1 MDATAFTPRR
11 FAVFLLLAFVL
22 AFPGIWMGTET
33 FFRSDYGVMAYP
45 SAHYL
50 RESLR
55 AGELPLWNPL
65 SNCGAPFLA
74 QWGTMCLYPGSL
86 FFVALPMPWALGVFC
101 LLHLWLGGLG
111 ARALAERWTGNR
123 FAAAVAGTAFAL
135 NGASLACITWPNYC
149 VALGW
154 LPWIV
159 LLTEQAWREG
169 GRKLVLAALAG
180 TMQMLTGV
188 PELVVMTWGLLGV
201 MLVAEWVQSSK
212 FKVQGCS
219 PQGSDGTKDA
229 SSLTPALSRWE
240 REGASAVAD
249 TSGASLANPA
259 LAASLPKSEEASSA
273 LAQPA
278 SPPLPAGE
286 GRGEGERAPTSAPS
300 LPPTQPPSPLITNH
314 FSLLTRFAL
323 VIALIAALSAAQLL
337 PFFDLLAHSQRDA
350 AYRDARWP
358 MPPWGWANFLVPLFR
373 YGQTPQGFWIQ
384 VGQEFLSSYYLGLA
398 PLALA
403 LLAVWKLRERR
414 VWLLAGV
421 TLFALIMALGDAG
434 LLYTA
439 LKNVLPGSL
448 IARFPVK
455 FVLLAAFTV
464 PMLAAF
470 GVAWLV
476 SGSSRRE
483 EALSSQSAI
492 NQSLLTSAA
501 THESA
506 TAPLLRI
513 ALALAVLTAVIIW
526 LGQQHPLQYDRWPET
541 LANALARLA
550 WLAAALG
557 AIAIVAGLGTRAA
570 RERLLAAGALLVL
583 IAADPLT
590 HQPNQT
596 PRLSAENLT
605 PLATITEGHRRWPA
619 LGEGRVFLSPE
630 RELMLLQS
638 GMTGWSED
646 TATKRLFFWSH
657 LNLAD
662 GVPKVNGSSN
672 LRLREQD
679 ALQRRLYPTNH
690 LSSPTHAPLLDFLA
704 ASYLAKA
711 TGILTLPDPRP
722 LPPHQDDQPLTLG
735 QDKDRVWESRSTAL
749 PLVAVGAWPAFR
761 EPAAMLDM
769 LTATDFDPRHVVYL
783 PPEAQGY
790 VPTNAANA
798 RVTTRRFAA
807 HEILAKVE
815 TDAPTLVTVAQSF
828 YHPWRAFV
836 DGQPV
841 KLWHANYAFQALAV
855 PAGKHTVRLVY
866 VDEKFRLGVGIS
878 LAGLAVCGLLWW
890 KTPRSD
896 VPSPK
901 SE

>member
-1 MDATAFTPRR
+1 LRENPVPLEPTTPDPRPQTPDASPGDWFTPRR
-11 FAVFLLLAFVL
+11 FAAFLLLAFVV

-45 SAHYL
+45 AAHYL

-201 MLVAEWVQSSK
+201 LLVADCVKRKTENV
-212 FKVQGCS
+212 
-219 PQGSDGTKDA
+219 
-229 SSLTPALSRWE
+229 SR
-240 REGASAVAD
+240 
-249 TSGASLANPA
+249 
-259 LAASLPKSEEASSA
+259 SA
-273 LAQPA
+273 LTFYV
-278 SPPLPAGE
+278 L
-286 GRGEGERAPTSAPS
+286 RFT
-300 LPPTQPPSPLITNH
+300 LLI
-314 FSLLTRFAL
+314 L
-323 VIALIAALSAAQLL
+323 LIAALCAAQLL

-350 AYRDARWP
+350 SYRDARWP

-373 YGQTPQGFWIQ
+373 YFQTPQGFWVQ
-384 VGQEFLSSYYLGLA
+384 EGQQFLSSYYLGLGV
-398 PLALA
+398 LALA
-403 LLAVWKLRERR
+403 LLAVWKARERR

-421 TLFALIMALGDAG
+421 TLFALVMALGDAG

-439 LKNVLPGSL
+439 LKQVLPGSL

-470 GVAWLV
+470 GVAWLNRNAEYAGAPV
-476 SGSSRRE
+476 SDPASSP
-483 EALSSQSAI
+483 
-492 NQSLLTSAA
+492 AA
-501 THESA
+501 TATPNRSSA
-506 TAPLLRI
+506 LLAI
-513 ALALAVLTAVIIW
+513 ALALVAGVALIIW
-526 LGQQHPLQYDRWPET
+526 LGQQHPLPYDRWPET
-541 LANALARLA
+541 KANALARIL

-557 AIAIVAGLGTRAA
+557 AVAVVAGLGARAT
-570 RERLLAAGALLVL
+570 RERLLAAAALLVL
-583 IAADPLT
+583 LAADPLT

-596 PRLSAENLT
+596 PRTSAENFT
-605 PLATITEGHRRWPA
+605 PLTAITDGHRRWPA
-619 LGEGRVFLSPE
+619 LGEGRVFTSPE
-630 RELMLLQS
+630 REQWLLHS
-638 GMTGWSED
+638 SVVKWEMD
-646 TATKRLFFWSH
+646 ALNKRFFFWSH
-657 LNLAD
+657 FNLVD

-672 LRLREQD
+672 LRLRHQD
-679 ALQRRLYPTNH
+679 ELQRQLYPTNH
-690 LSSPTHAPLLDFLA
+690 ASSPKHAPLLDFLSA
-704 ASYLAKA
+704 TYFAKG
-711 TGILTLPDPRP
+711 TGTLSFPDPKP
-722 LPPHQDDQPLTLG
+722 LPTQSGVTPVTRMENPNLA
-735 QDKDRVWESRSTAL
+735 WEARTNSQ
-749 PLVAVGAWPAFR
+749 PLVAVGVLSAFR
-761 EPAAMLDM
+761 DPAATLEA
-769 LTATDFDPRHVVYL
+769 LTTSGFNPRSVVYL
-783 PPEAQGY
+783 PPEAAGS
-790 VPTNAANA
+790 VPTNAASA

-807 HEILAKVE
+807 HEILAEVE
-815 TDAPTLVTVAQSF
+815 TETPTLVTVAQSF
-828 YHPWRAFV
+828 YHPWKAFV

-841 KLWHANYAFQALAV
+841 KLWRANYAFQALAV

-866 VDEKFRLGVGIS
+866 VDKQFRLGVGIS
-878 LAGLAVCGLLWW
+878 LAGLAVCGLLWLRGGGI
-890 KTPRSD
+890 PVEDDVRSLTSNREKVRD
-896 VPSPK
+896 S
-901 SE
+901 

>member
-1 MDATAFTPRR
+1 MSAIANSELETPNSEPSSWFTPRR
-11 FAVFLLLAFVL
+11 FAVFLLLAFVV

-50 RESLR
+50 RESIR

-123 FAAAVAGTAFAL
+123 FAAAVAGTAFAI

-154 LPWIV
+154 MPWIV

-188 PELVVMTWGLLGV
+188 PELVVLTWGLLGV
-201 MLVAEWVQSSK
+201 L
-212 FKVQGCS
+212 
-219 PQGSDGTKDA
+219 
-229 SSLTPALSRWE
+229 
-240 REGASAVAD
+240 
-249 TSGASLANPA
+249 
-259 LAASLPKSEEASSA
+259 LAADLGKRKTENVS
-273 LAQPA
+273 
-278 SPPLPAGE
+278 G
-286 GRGEGERAPTSAPS
+286 G
-300 LPPTQPPSPLITNH
+300 
-314 FSLLTRFAL
+314 LLTHYALRFTL
-323 VIALIAALSAAQLL
+323 LIALIAALSAAQLL

-350 AYRDARWP
+350 SYRDARWP

-373 YGQTPQGFWIQ
+373 YFQTPQGFWVQ
-384 VGQEFLSSYYLGLA
+384 QDQQFLSSYYLGLGV
-398 PLALA
+398 LALA
-403 LLAVWKLRERR
+403 VVAVWKSRERR
-414 VWLLAGV
+414 VWLLAGA
-421 TLFALIMALGDAG
+421 TAFALLMALGDAG
-434 LLYTA
+434 LLYRV
-439 LKNVLPGSL
+439 LKDVLPGGG

-470 GVAWLV
+470 GVAWLQ
-476 SGSSRRE
+476 SR
-483 EALSSQSAI
+483 SDVPPDGTNS
-492 NQSLLTSAA
+492 SAA
-501 THESA
+501 PSTPINPDAKEKLDDRQDA
-506 TAPLLRI
+506 CPAWKPLAQV
-513 ALALAVLTAVIIW
+513 ALALVAGVALVIW

-541 LANALARLA
+541 RANSFVRLA

-557 AIAIVAGLGTRAA
+557 AIAVVAGLGARAT
-570 RERLLAAGALLVL
+570 RERLLAATALLVL
-583 IAADPLT
+583 LAADPLT
-590 HQPNQT
+590 HQPNQV
-596 PRLSAENLT
+596 PRVSAELLADMWDA
-605 PLATITEGHRRWPA
+605 PLFETEADRNAGSSRYFIT
-619 LGEGRVFLSPE
+619 PE
-630 RELMLLQS
+630 REESLLFGRHISDRDRQS
-638 GMTGWSED
+638 GGLENTTQE
-646 TATKRLFFWSH
+646 ATKLHVWSLDLYVKRLESWSH

-662 GVPKVNGSSN
+662 GVAKVNGSSN

-679 ALQRRLYPTNH
+679 GLQRCLYPVGGTN
-690 LSSPTHAPLLDFLA
+690 APAANGLLDFLGVGY
-704 ASYLAKA
+704 ASQ
-711 TGILTLPDPRP
+711 R
-722 LPPHQDDQPLTLG
+722 
-735 QDKDRVWESRSTAL
+735 RSNDSPIRRTSAL
-749 PLVAVGAWPAFR
+749 PRVAARGRPAFST
-761 EPAAMLDM
+761 PIGMLDS
-769 LTATDFDPRHVVYL
+769 LLAPDFDPRHTVFL
-783 PPEAQGY
+783 PPDAVGS

-807 HEILAKVE
+807 HEILADIE

-836 DGQPV
+836 DDQPV
-841 KLWHANYAFQALAV
+841 KLWRANYAFQALAV

-878 LAGLAVCGLLWW
+878 LAGLAVCGCLWW
-890 KTPRSD
+890 RGSRALVGDDVRSLTSSLEK
-896 VPSPK
+896 V
-901 SE
+901 

>member
-1 MDATAFTPRR
+1 MTSDLTSPDPRPETPDPTLADCFTPLR
-11 FAVFLLLAFVL
+11 FAAFLLLAFVL

-50 RESLR
+50 SESLR

-123 FAAAVAGTAFAL
+123 FAAAVAGTAFAI

-154 LPWIV
+154 MPWIV

-201 MLVAEWVQSSK
+201 LLVADLVK
-212 FKVQGCS
+212 RKADNVRRN
-219 PQGSDGTKDA
+219 A
-229 SSLTPALSRWE
+229 LTHYALRF
-240 REGASAVAD
+240 
-249 TSGASLANPA
+249 T
-259 LAASLPKSEEASSA
+259 
-273 LAQPA
+273 
-278 SPPLPAGE
+278 
-286 GRGEGERAPTSAPS
+286 
-300 LPPTQPPSPLITNH
+300 
-314 FSLLTRFAL
+314 LL
-323 VIALIAALSAAQLL
+323 IALIAALSAAQLL

-350 AYRDARWP
+350 SYRDARWP

-403 LLAVWKLRERR
+403 LLAVWKARERR

-421 TLFALIMALGDAG
+421 TLFALVMALGDAG
-434 LLYTA
+434 LLYSA
-439 LKNVLPGSL
+439 LKSVLPGSL

-464 PMLAAF
+464 PLLAAF
-470 GVAWLV
+470 GVAWLTRNAECADAPP
-476 SGSSRRE
+476 GSSRRE
-483 EALSSQSAI
+483 EAPSSQSAIGNRQSAI

-501 THESA
+501 TCGGPNRSSALLAIGLALVAA
-506 TAPLLRI
+506 TAL
-513 ALALAVLTAVIIW
+513 IIW

-541 LANALARLA
+541 RANALARLV

-557 AIAIVAGLGTRAA
+557 AIAVAAGLGARAA
-570 RERLLAAGALLVL
+570 RERLLAAVALLVL
-583 IAADPLT
+583 LAADLLT

-596 PRLSAENLT
+596 PRINAELLADKWDFKLGGPGEVTNAAPYRYFIT
-605 PLATITEGHRRWPA
+605 PEHEELLLFGRHVSGVVGFPGGPRDTTTLATNLH
-619 LGEGRVFLSPE
+619 L
-630 RELMLLQS
+630 
-638 GMTGWSED
+638 WSLD
-646 TATKRLFFWSH
+646 FYGKRAESWSH
-657 LNLAD
+657 LNLANS
-662 GVPKVNGSSN
+662 VAKVNGSSN

-679 ALQRRLYPTNH
+679 ALQRRLYPLGGTNAPPAIGLLNF
-690 LSSPTHAPLLDFLA
+690 LSVDNQSQSGLDR
-704 ASYLAKA
+704 SS
-711 TGILTLPDPRP
+711 TLRK
-722 LPPHQDDQPLTLG
+722 G
-735 QDKDRVWESRSTAL
+735 AR
-749 PLVAVGAWPAFR
+749 PLVAAGALTRFL
-761 EPAAMLDM
+761 EPTATLDA
-769 LTATDFDPRHVVYL
+769 LTAAEFDSHRTVYL
-783 PPEAQGY
+783 PPEAQAS
-790 VPTNAANA
+790 VPTNATNA

-807 HEILAKVE
+807 HEILAEVE

-841 KLWHANYAFQALAV
+841 KLWRANYAFQALAV

-890 KTPRSD
+890 RGRRTSVGDDVRSLTS
-896 VPSPK
+896 SPEK
-901 SE
+901 VRDS

>member
-1 MDATAFTPRR
+1 MSDVPPEPRPETLEHSLADCFTPPR
-11 FAVFLLLAFVL
+11 FAAFLLLAFVL
-22 AFPGIWMGTET
+22 AFPGIWLGTET

-154 LPWIV
+154 MPWIV

-188 PELVVMTWGLLGV
+188 PELVVMTWGLLAV
-201 MLVAEWVQSSK
+201 ML
-212 FKVQGCS
+212 
-219 PQGSDGTKDA
+219 
-229 SSLTPALSRWE
+229 L
-240 REGASAVAD
+240 
-249 TSGASLANPA
+249 N
-259 LAASLPKSEEASSA
+259 EAW
-273 LAQPA
+273 
-278 SPPLPAGE
+278 PAG
-286 GRGEGERAPTSAPS
+286 GIANFQFSIGHLK
-300 LPPTQPPSPLITNH
+300 LPL
-314 FSLLTRFAL
+314 RFAGA
-323 VIALIAALSAAQLL
+323 VSLIAALSAAQLL

-350 AYRDARWP
+350 SYRDARWP
-358 MPPWGWANFLVPLFR
+358 MPPWGWANFLAPLFR
-373 YGQTPQGFWIQ
+373 YFQTPQGFWVQ
-384 VGQEFLSSYYLGLA
+384 EGQQFLSSYYLGLA

-403 LLAVWKLRERR
+403 LLAVWKARERR

-421 TLFALIMALGDAG
+421 TLFALVMALGDAG
-434 LLYTA
+434 LLYPT
-439 LKNVLPGSL
+439 LKKILPGSL

-470 GVAWLV
+470 GVAWLTRNAEYADGLPGG
-476 SGSSRRE
+476 SGRE
-483 EALSSQSAI
+483 EAPASQSAIGNRQSAI

-501 THESA
+501 TNKST

-513 ALALAVLTAVIIW
+513 AFALAALTALIIC
-526 LGQQHPLQYDRWPET
+526 LGQQHPLQYDRWPDT
-541 LANALARLA
+541 RANAVTRLA

-557 AIAIVAGLGTRAA
+557 AIAVVTGLGARAA
-570 RERLLAAGALLVL
+570 RERLHAAGALLVL
-583 IAADPLT
+583 LAADPLT

-596 PRLSAENLT
+596 PRIATWAFIPEESLFEGSNRRDLS
-605 PLATITEGHRRWPA
+605 H
-619 LGEGRVFLSPE
+619 GRMMISPE
-630 RELMLLQS
+630 DEERLLYS
-638 GMTGWSED
+638 RHVPSPVGASEGARTLD
-646 TATKRLFFWSH
+646 EIWTLDFVGKLDACWSH
-657 LNLAD
+657 LNLLTQN
-662 GVPKVNGSSN
+662 PKVNGSSN
-672 LRLREQD
+672 LRFREQD
-679 ALQRRLYPTNH
+679 ELQRRLYPANLTNAPTAH
-690 LSSPTHAPLLDFLA
+690 GLLSFLSVARVSSITNTGNETYPWVPSHPQWSVLAGMAGTFSPPSETLDQLV
-704 ASYLAKA
+704 ASNF
-711 TGILTLPDPRP
+711 DPKRI
-722 LPPHQDDQPLTLG
+722 
-735 QDKDRVWESRSTAL
+735 VFL
-749 PLVAVGAWPAFR
+749 PLEAHGLVATNRAEA
-761 EPAAMLDM
+761 E
-769 LTATDFDPRHVVYL
+769 VVLHRFL
-783 PPEAQGY
+783 P
-790 VPTNAANA
+790 
-798 RVTTRRFAA
+798 
-807 HEILAKVE
+807 HEILADVE

-841 KLWHANYAFQALAV
+841 KLWRANYAFQALAV

-866 VDEKFRLGVGIS
+866 VDQKFRLGVCIS
-878 LAGLAVCGLLWW
+878 LAGLAVCGFLWW
-890 KTPRSD
+890 RGGRM
-896 VPSPK
+896 PK
-901 SE
+901 AQ

>member
-1 MDATAFTPRR
+1 MPKALDAIVTLAAPNSKLETPNLELGDFLTPRR

-22 AFPGIWMGTET
+22 AFPGIWLGTET

-45 SAHYL
+45 ATHYL

-101 LLHLWLGGLG
+101 LLHLWFGGLG

-201 MLVAEWVQSSK
+201 MLATDLVKRKTENV
-212 FKVQGCS
+212 
-219 PQGSDGTKDA
+219 
-229 SSLTPALSRWE
+229 
-240 REGASAVAD
+240 
-249 TSGASLANPA
+249 SGALLTHYA
-259 LAASLPKSEEASSA
+259 LRFML
-273 LAQPA
+273 LI
-278 SPPLPAGE
+278 L
-286 GRGEGERAPTSAPS
+286 
-300 LPPTQPPSPLITNH
+300 LIT
-314 FSLLTRFAL
+314 
-323 VIALIAALSAAQLL
+323 ALSAAQLL

-373 YGQTPQGFWIQ
+373 YFQTPQGFWVQ
-384 VGQEFLSSYYLGLA
+384 EGQQFLSSYYLGLT

-403 LLAVWKLRERR
+403 LLAVWKARERR

-421 TLFALIMALGDAG
+421 TLFALVMALGDAG
-434 LLYTA
+434 FLYTA

-470 GVAWLV
+470 GVAWLMR
-476 SGSSRRE
+476 GSSRRQKAPSE
-483 EALSSQSAI
+483 NAECGMRNAES

-501 THESA
+501 TSDEPANA

-513 ALALAVLTAVIIW
+513 AFALAALTALIVW

-541 LANALARLA
+541 RANALARLA

-557 AIAIVAGLGTRAA
+557 AIAVVTGLGARAA
-570 RERLLAAGALLVL
+570 RERLLATGALLVL
-583 IAADPLT
+583 LAADPLT

-596 PRLSAENLT
+596 PRVSGDLLADKWDAHLFKSEAELNSGGSRYF
-605 PLATITEGHRRWPA
+605 IT
-619 LGEGRVFLSPE
+619 PE
-630 RELMLLQS
+630 REELLLFGRHIS
-638 GMTGWSED
+638 AEMRHPGGLGKT
-646 TATKRLFFWSH
+646 TAEATNQWVWQLDLYQKRVESWSH
-657 LNLAD
+657 LNLAND
-662 GVPKVNGSSN
+662 VAKVNGSSN

-679 ALQRRLYPTNH
+679 ALQRRLYPVGGAK
-690 LSSPTHAPLLDFLA
+690 APAAMGLLDFLA
-704 ASYLAKA
+704 VEN
-711 TGILTLPDPRP
+711 
-722 LPPHQDDQPLTLG
+722 Q
-735 QDKDRVWESRSTAL
+735 SRSSPDRSSVFRKSAR
-749 PLVAVGAWPAFR
+749 PLVAAGALTEF
-761 EPAAMLDM
+761 LDPTATLDA
-769 LTATDFDPRHVVYL
+769 LTADEFDPRRFVYL
-783 PPEAQGY
+783 PPEAQGS

-807 HEILAKVE
+807 HEILAEVE

-828 YHPWRAFV
+828 YHPWHAFV

-841 KLWHANYAFQALAV
+841 KLWRANYAFQALAV
-855 PAGKHTVRLVY
+855 PAGRHTVRLVY

-878 LAGLAVCGLLWW
+878 LAGLAVCAFLWW
-890 KTPRSD
+890 RGGKDPVGDDVRSLTSTREK
-896 VPSPK
+896 VRGS
-901 SE
+901 

>member
-1 MDATAFTPRR
+1 VTTAANSKPETPNPEPGDWFTPRR
-11 FAVFLLLAFVL
+11 FAAFLLLAFVL

-50 RESLR
+50 RESIR

-123 FAAAVAGTAFAL
+123 LAAAVAGTAFAI

-154 LPWIV
+154 MPWIV

-201 MLVAEWVQSSK
+201 MLLAEVCAEGKRQQAKGKIAEAPAARPTFSFFLFPFS
-212 FKVQGCS
+212 FRF
-219 PQGSDGTKDA
+219 GSVV
-229 SSLTPALSRWE
+229 L
-240 REGASAVAD
+240 
-249 TSGASLANPA
+249 
-259 LAASLPKSEEASSA
+259 
-273 LAQPA
+273 
-278 SPPLPAGE
+278 
-286 GRGEGERAPTSAPS
+286 
-300 LPPTQPPSPLITNH
+300 
-314 FSLLTRFAL
+314 
-323 VIALIAALSAAQLL
+323 LIAALSAAQLL

-350 AYRDARWP
+350 SYHDARWP

-384 VGQEFLSSYYLGLA
+384 QDQQFLSSYYLGLGVLT
-398 PLALA
+398 LALV
-403 LLAVWKLRERR
+403 AVWKARERR
-414 VWLLAGV
+414 VWLLASV
-421 TLFALIMALGDAG
+421 TLFALVMALGDAG

-470 GVAWLV
+470 GVAWLLR
-476 SGSSRRE
+476 GSSRRE
-483 EALSSQSAI
+483 EAPSENSERGTRNAESS
-492 NQSLLTSAA
+492 QSLLTSAA
-501 THESA
+501 TSDGPNRSA
-506 TAPLLRI
+506 ALLAI
-513 ALALAVLTAVIIW
+513 GLAFVAGVAVIIW

-541 LANALARLA
+541 RANALARLT

-557 AIAIVAGLGTRAA
+557 AIAVVAGLGARAA
-570 RERLLAAGALLVL
+570 RERLLAASALLVL
-583 IAADPLT
+583 LAADPLT

-596 PRLSAENLT
+596 PRIGSSVMQKLPDREVPGFYRLVPNDTRRFFISPARERTLLLS
-605 PLATITEGHRRWPA
+605 
-619 LGEGRVFLSPE
+619 GEPSWF
-630 RELMLLQS
+630 
-638 GMTGWSED
+638 ED
-646 TATKRLFFWSH
+646 YWLKRLMFWSH
-657 LNLAD
+657 LNLLD
-662 GVPKVNGSSN
+662 GVAKVNGSST
-672 LRLREQD
+672 LQVREQAD
-679 ALQRRLYPTNH
+679 IQRRLYPTNFAD
-690 LSSPTHAPLLDFLA
+690 APGAAGLKAGLGVKITTTDQGEPLWNLL
-704 ASYLAKA
+704 
-711 TGILTLPDPRP
+711 P
-722 LPPHQDDQPLTLG
+722 
-735 QDKDRVWESRSTAL
+735 ESL
-749 PLVAVGAWPAFR
+749 PLVSAAVPVEFM
-761 EPAAMLDM
+761 PAAESFEELFS
-769 LTATDFDPRHVVYL
+769 ARFDPRRIVYL
-783 PPEAQGY
+783 PPEAQGSI
-790 VPTNAANA
+790 PTNAANA
-798 RVTTRRFAA
+798 RVTTHRFVA
-807 HEILAKVE
+807 HEILAEVE
-815 TDAPTLVTVAQSF
+815 TDAPTVVTVAQSF

-841 KLWHANYAFQALAV
+841 KLWRANYAFQALEV

-878 LAGLAVCGLLWW
+878 LAGLAVCAFLWW
-890 KTPRSD
+890 RAGRM
-896 VPSPK
+896 PK
-901 SE
+901 AQ

>member
-1 MDATAFTPRR
+1 MPDPAPTADSQFAIRNSQLPDWFTPRR

-45 SAHYL
+45 AAHYL
-50 RESLR
+50 RESIR

-74 QWGTMCLYPGSL
+74 QWGTLCLYPGSL

-154 LPWIV
+154 MPWIV

-188 PELVVMTWGLLGV
+188 PELVVMTWGLLG
-201 MLVAEWVQSSK
+201 LLLFAEAVLSSK
-212 FKVQGCS
+212 YLAFAS
-219 PQGSDGTKDA
+219 GSDKCWTIPDRGMIG
-229 SSLTPALSRWE
+229 RF
-240 REGASAVAD
+240 
-249 TSGASLANPA
+249 LAII
-259 LAASLPKSEEASSA
+259 L
-273 LAQPA
+273 
-278 SPPLPAGE
+278 
-286 GRGEGERAPTSAPS
+286 
-300 LPPTQPPSPLITNH
+300 
-314 FSLLTRFAL
+314 
-323 VIALIAALSAAQLL
+323 LIAALSAAQLL

-358 MPPWGWANFLVPLFR
+358 MPPWGWANLLVPLFR

-403 LLAVWKLRERR
+403 LLAVWKARERR
-414 VWLLAGV
+414 VWLLAGATAFILV
-421 TLFALIMALGDAG
+421 MALGDAG
-434 LLYTA
+434 FLYTA
-439 LKNVLPGSL
+439 LKNLLPGGG

-470 GVAWLV
+470 GVAWLQSR
-476 SGSSRRE
+476 SGVPPDFTNSSV
-483 EALSSQSAI
+483 AAS
-492 NQSLLTSAA
+492 TSAMPDVKEKLDDRQDA
-501 THESA
+501 CPTWRA
-506 TAPLLRI
+506 LAQVAFALVAGI
-513 ALALAVLTAVIIW
+513 ALIIW
-526 LGQQHPLQYDRWPET
+526 LGQEHPLQYDRWPET
-541 LANALARLA
+541 RANALARLA

-557 AIAIVAGLGTRAA
+557 AIAVVAGLGARAA

-583 IAADPLT
+583 LAADPHT

-596 PRLSAENLT
+596 PRIESGVFTLEESLRGGNNRAELT
-605 PLATITEGHRRWPA
+605 R
-619 LGEGRVFLSPE
+619 GRMMISPE
-630 RELMLLQS
+630 DEDRLLY
-638 GMTGWSED
+638 GRHVLPPKG
-646 TATKRLFFWSH
+646 TADAALTLDAMWTLDFVGKLDAGWSH
-657 LNLAD
+657 LNLLTHN
-662 GVPKVNGSSN
+662 PKVNGSSN

-679 ALQRRLYPTNH
+679 ELQRRLYPANWTN
-690 LSSPTHAPLLDFLA
+690 APAARGLLDFLSVA
-704 ASYLAKA
+704 RVSSITNTDSEYYPWVLSHPQWPVLAGMA
-711 TGILTLPDPRP
+711 GAFNPPNETL
-722 LPPHQDDQPLTLG
+722 DQ
-735 QDKDRVWESRSTAL
+735 
-749 PLVAVGAWPAFR
+749 LVAP
-761 EPAAMLDM
+761 
-769 LTATDFDPRHVVYL
+769 DFDPKRIVFLPLEGRGLVATNRAKAEVVVHRFL
-783 PPEAQGY
+783 P
-790 VPTNAANA
+790 
-798 RVTTRRFAA
+798 
-807 HEILAKVE
+807 HEILAEVE

-841 KLWHANYAFQALAV
+841 KLWRANYAFQALAV

-878 LAGLAVCGLLWW
+878 LAGLAVCAFLWRH
-890 KTPRSD
+890 TGRM
-896 VPSPK
+896 PK
-901 SE
+901 AQ

>member
-1 MDATAFTPRR
+1 LDSNPTSWFTPPR
-11 FAVFLLLAFVL
+11 FAAFLLLAFVL
-22 AFPGIWMGTET
+22 AFPGIWLGTET

-45 SAHYL
+45 AAHYL
-50 RESLR
+50 RQSLR

-123 FAAAVAGTAFAL
+123 FAAAVGGTAFAL

-188 PELVVMTWGLLGV
+188 PELVVMTWGFLGV
-201 MLVAEWVQSSK
+201 LMLSEAWPAEGISNFQFSIGNLK
-212 FKVQGCS
+212 
-219 PQGSDGTKDA
+219 
-229 SSLTPALSRWE
+229 
-240 REGASAVAD
+240 
-249 TSGASLANPA
+249 
-259 LAASLPKSEEASSA
+259 
-273 LAQPA
+273 
-278 SPPLPAGE
+278 
-286 GRGEGERAPTSAPS
+286 
-300 LPPTQPPSPLITNH
+300 SPL
-314 FSLLTRFAL
+314 RFTAVVL
-323 VIALIAALSAAQLL
+323 LIAALSAAQLL

-350 AYRDARWP
+350 SYHDARWP

-373 YGQTPQGFWIQ
+373 YFQTPQGFWVQ
-384 VGQEFLSSYYLGLA
+384 EGQQFLSSYYLGLA

-403 LLAVWKLRERR
+403 LLAVWKARERR

-421 TLFALIMALGDAG
+421 TLFALVMALGDAG

-439 LKNVLPGSL
+439 LKNLLPGSL

-470 GVAWLV
+470 GIAWLTRNSECGMRNAEFAGGLPGG
-476 SGSSRRE
+476 SGRE
-483 EALSSQSAI
+483 EAPSSQSAIGNRQSAI

-501 THESA
+501 TNKST

-513 ALALAVLTAVIIW
+513 AFALAALTALIIW

-541 LANALARLA
+541 CANAVTRLF
-550 WLAAALG
+550 WLAVAFG
-557 AIAIVAGLGTRAA
+557 AVAVAVGAWVRPA
-570 RERLLAAGALLVL
+570 RERLLAAGSLLVL
-583 IAADPLT
+583 LAADPLT

-596 PRLSAENLT
+596 PRNPARSLT
-605 PLATITEGHRRWPA
+605 RLIEFTFGQRRWPT
-619 LGEGRVFLSPE
+619 LGEGRIFLSPE
-630 RELMLLQS
+630 REQSLLIGS
-638 GMTGWSED
+638 GGD
-646 TATKRLFFWSH
+646 NRLFFWSH
-657 LNLAD
+657 LNLLD
-662 GVPKVNGSSN
+662 GVAKVNGSSN
-672 LRLREQD
+672 LRLMEQD

-690 LSSPTHAPLLDFLA
+690 SSTLDHSPILDFLSA
-704 ASYLAKA
+704 IYFAKG
-711 TGILTLPDPRP
+711 TGAGGLPDPRP
-722 LPPHQDDQPLTLG
+722 FTTFYHSDVTDLA
-735 QDKDRVWESRSTAL
+735 WELRTNTP
-749 PLVAVGAWPAFR
+749 PLVAAGVRPEFT
-761 EPAAMLDM
+761 EPAPMLDA
-769 LTATDFDPRHVVYL
+769 LTRANFNPRRTVFL
-783 PPEAQGY
+783 SPEAVGS

-807 HEILAKVE
+807 HEILAEVE

-841 KLWHANYAFQALAV
+841 KLWRANYAFQALAV

-866 VDEKFRLGVGIS
+866 VDQKFRLGVGIS
-878 LAGLAVCGLLWW
+878 LAGLVLCGFLWW
-890 KTPRSD
+890 RGGHRTKIGTD
-896 VPSPK
+896 VAK
-901 SE
+901 AT